1 MTHATDRLA
10 SALADRYRLER
21 ELGQGGMATVY
32 LAQDLRHDRQVAIKV
47 LRPEL
52 AAVLGADRFV
62 QEIKTTAALQHPHIL
77 PLFDSGQAGGF
88 LYYVMPY
95 VEGETLRSK
104 LDREKQLGIEE
115 AVKITT
121 EVADALDYAHRH
133 GVIHR
138 DIKPENILL
147 HDGRPMVAD
156 FGIALAVSAAAGG
169 RMTETGLS
177 LGTPHY
183 MSPEQATADRDI
195 TARSDVYS
203 LASVLYEMLAGEPP
217 HLGNSAQQIIMKI
230 VTDVARPVTELRRSV
245 PPNVA
250 AAVGQALEKLP
261 ADRFESARA
270 FAEALGSPAFRTAGM
285 LMTGLAA
292 PAGVRVLGR
301 TVSWRAVAGVAT
313 AAAVLAVAGAGLA
326 WLRAAGATRR
336 TGPVVR
342 AETSLL
348 TPTDS
353 GVIVFGLDIA
363 PDGSAIVFAA
373 RPPGDTTY
381 HLYLRRLD
389 DRAARVIPG
398 TEGAWDPR
406 FSPDGRS
413 IAFLHR
419 SSGTIRVTPL
429 EGVTI
434 QAVAS
439 GAQMYGLSWGTD
451 GYLYYDQDGGAG
463 LTRVPAR
470 GGTPQVFLG
479 SGDPETP
486 DPLPDGR
493 HVLYTECC
501 SDTASVGIVDVE
513 TGEARLLD
521 VRASRARYLDTGHL
535 LLWSST
541 GLRAVAFDARRLALR
556 GEPFT
561 VLDSV
566 SANGQVGELAVARN
580 GTAAYIVWPGGGY
593 QSTVAMV
600 DLAGRVE
607 RLPLPAGQY
616 YSLRFSPDGRRLA
629 FGRWGSGD
637 DTLTIYDLLL
647 GSTTTLNAHGST
659 ASMAWTPD
667 GTHVVVARTS
677 RADSQVALIAVP
689 ADGSGVPDTLANVRF
704 PPIGAVYLMP
714 GAFDPE
720 GRRLLLTQF
729 AGGKADLV
737 VVNRDSQWTMTG
749 YLTADWREFDGRV
762 SPDGRWV
769 VYASEEERSATVR
782 ARVYV
787 RSFPEPG
794 ERFTVSDSAGD
805 SPRWAP
811 DGRTIYYWSGRTLVA
826 VSVQTAPTFRV
837 TGRRDLF
844 TLPTAVTYT
853 YDVNPNGRG
862 FSIAMAAAGAAGDA
876 TFGPRLVLVANW
888 LEEFRRKAAQNH

>member
-1 MTHATDRLA
+1 MTAVPDRLVA
-10 SALADRYRLER
+10 ALADRYAIER
-21 ELGQGGMATVY
+21 ELGAGGMATVY
-32 LAQDLRHDRQVAIKV
+32 LAQDLKHDRKVAVKV

-52 AAVLGADRFV
+52 AAVLGAERFV

-77 PLFDSGQAGGF
+77 PLFDSGTAGQQDGGTAF

-95 VEGETLRSK
+95 IEGETLRDK
-104 LDREKQLGIEE
+104 LTRETQLSIDE
-115 AVKITT
+115 AVKITS

-169 RMTETGLS
+169 RMTETGMS

-183 MSPEQATADRDI
+183 MSPEQATADKDI

-203 LASVLYEMLAGEPP
+203 LASMLYEMLTGEPP
-217 HLGNSAQQIIMKI
+217 HTGASAQAIIMKI
-230 VTDVARPVTELRRSV
+230 IAETAKPVTELRRSV

-250 AAVGQALEKLP
+250 AAVGRALEKLP
-261 ADRFESARA
+261 ADRFDSAKA
-270 FAEALGSPAFRTAGM
+270 FAEALRNPAFRTAAM
-285 LMTGLAA
+285 VTGVTA
-292 PAGVRVLGR
+292 PAGARVLGR
-301 TVSWRAVAGVAT
+301 SLSWRAIAG
-313 AAAVLAVAGAGLA
+313 VLAVACVGLA
-326 WLRAAGATRR
+326 VAWIRAAGR
-336 TGPVVR
+336 TEPAAPVVR
-342 AETSLL
+342 AETTLL

-353 GVIVFGLDIA
+353 GVFVVGLDIA

-373 RPPGDTTY
+373 RTPGDTTFR
-381 HLYLRRLD
+381 LYLRRLD

-398 TEGAWDPR
+398 TDGGWFPA
-406 FSPDGRS
+406 FSPDGQS
-413 IAFLHR
+413 IAFVSR
-419 SSGTIRVTPL
+419 PSEIRVTPL

-439 GAQMYGLSWGTD
+439 GSQVYGLRWGTD

-470 GGTPQVFLG
+470 GGTPQAFLG
-479 SGDPETP
+479 SGDPENP

-501 SDTASVGIVDVE
+501 SDTASVRIVDVE
-513 TGEARLLD
+513 TGETRSLD
-521 VRASRARYLDTGHL
+521 VRAYQARYLDTGHL
-535 LLWSST
+535 LLWNTT

-566 SANGQVGELAVARN
+566 SANGQVRDLAVARN
-580 GTAAYIVWPGGGY
+580 GTAAYVVWPGRSADRAVGL
-593 QSTVAMV
+593 V

-607 RLPLPAGQY
+607 RLPMPTGNYQA
-616 YSLRFSPDGRRLA
+616 LRFSPDGRLLA
-629 FGRWGSGD
+629 SGRYRMD
-637 DTLTIYDLLL
+637 ADTLTVYDLLL
-647 GSTTTLNAHGST
+647 GSTTTLNAHGT
-659 ASMAWTPD
+659 TGDMVWTPD
-667 GTHVVVARTS
+667 GAHVVVAGTS
-677 RADSQVALIAVP
+677 RADSQAAVIAFP
-689 ADGSGVPDTLANVRF
+689 AAGSGAPDTLTIVRS
-704 PPIGAVYLMP
+704 PAESPVYLRP
-714 GAFDPE
+714 QAFDPA
-720 GRRLLLTQF
+720 GRRLLLTRY
-729 AGGKADLV
+729 ANGNSDLV
-737 VVNRDSQWTMTG
+737 VANRDSQRTMTG
-749 YLTADWREFDGRV
+749 YLTANWREFDGSI

-769 VYASEEERSATVR
+769 VYTSNEEQSATAR
-782 ARVYV
+782 SRVYV
-787 RSFPEPG
+787 RSFPQPG
-794 ERFTVSDSAGD
+794 ERFTVSDSAGE

-811 DGRTIYYWSGRTLVA
+811 DGRTIYYWRGETLAA

-844 TLPTAVTYT
+844 TLPDARTWA

-862 FSIAMAAAGAAGDA
+862 FAVPVPTTTVAKDAAA
-876 TFGPRLVLVANW
+876 GPRLVLVANW
-888 LEEFRRKAAQNH
+888 LEEFRRKAEGH